1 MAFLREAFNSHSIC
15 QLKIFQRSSFAAN
28 PLSLANSHTKAEVG
42 CPDLLRKYLGSLSR
56 KVLTF
61 PEIAANKEE
70 VKSTSDGAEALISNN
85 SESMKQKEG
94 VIVPEGKVKW
104 FNERKG
110 FGFIEQ
116 DGGKDL
122 FVHHTAITGEGFR
135 TLSEGQRVR
144 FEIEETPKGPKA
156 TNVQII

>member
-1 MAFLREAFNSHSIC
+1 
-15 QLKIFQRSSFAAN
+15 
-28 PLSLANSHTKAEVG
+28 
-42 CPDLLRKYLGSLSR
+42 
-56 KVLTF
+56 LTF

>member
-1 MAFLREAFNSHSIC
+1 M
-15 QLKIFQRSSFAAN
+15 
-28 PLSLANSHTKAEVG
+28 
-42 CPDLLRKYLGSLSR
+42 
-56 KVLTF
+56 TF
-61 PEIAANKEE
+61 SEIAANKEE
-70 VKSTSDGAEALISNN
+70 VKSTSDGVEARISNH
-85 SESMKQKEG
+85 SESRKAKG
-94 VIVPEGKVKW
+94 GIFVPEGKVKW

-116 DGGKDL
+116 EGGKDL